1 MPAANDAASSHSRA
15 LSSGALV
22 FVATTF
28 GHAANFLFQM
38 LMGRM
43 LGQDQF
49 GEFGVMNTMLSIF
62 GLFTMPAMALQL
74 SIARQTA
81 IFDERGDA
89 DSIAAMLQR
98 AARRLAFVSAA
109 IVLAMLA
116 LSPWLKGYL
125 KLDGYAPIWVTIGLG
140 VVAVVSPLVNGALQG
155 LKRFGWLSISG
166 MLAPLIRIG
175 VGVELV
181 AIGWRA
187 SGALLGTFVGN
198 VVLLGIASVVL
209 AAYFRRRVAFRD
221 MDTGVVYRYLG
232 PTLVSLIAYAALVNI
247 DLVVV
252 KHYFSDEQAAQYS
265 GATLF
270 GRAIGW
276 LMAPLCTVLFPHVW
290 DETKSSANRALLLK
304 FLLAAIALSVG
315 GALVCTLGS
324 GLLTTLLL
332 GRTEETVAGL
342 IRICVWAMLPIG
354 VASLFL
360 NFVMARGRY
369 GFLAA
374 LVALVLLYL
383 LAFAIW
389 HDTFEH
395 ILMVVAGFGMAALV
409 LFVVVAYRSPKTE
422 A

>member
-1 MPAANDAASSHSRA
+1 MSAANDASSSHSQA
-15 LSSGALV
+15 LTSGALV
-22 FVATTF
+22 FVATAF
-28 GHAANFLFQM
+28 GHAANFLFQVI
-38 LMGRM
+38 MGRM
-43 LGQDQF
+43 LGRDQF
-49 GEFGVMNTMLSIF
+49 GEYGVMNTMLNIF

-81 IFDERGDA
+81 MFEERGDA

-98 AARRLAFVSAA
+98 AARRLATVSAGIVA
-109 IVLAMLA
+109 IMLA
-116 LSPWLKGYL
+116 LSPWLKSYL
-125 KLDGYAPIWVTIGLG
+125 KLDSYTPIWVTIGMA
-140 VVAVVSPLVNGALQG
+140 VVAVVAPLVTGSLQG
-155 LKRFGWLSISG
+155 LKRFGWLSATGI
-166 MLAPLIRIG
+166 LAPILRIG
-175 VGVELV
+175 VGVALV
-181 AIGWRA
+181 AWGWRA
-187 SGALLGTFVGN
+187 SGALLGTFAGN
-198 VVLLGIASVVL
+198 VAMIGIAAIVL
-209 AAYFRRRVAFRD
+209 GAHFRRRVAFRE

-247 DLVVV
+247 DLLVV
-252 KHYFSDEQAAQYS
+252 KHYFSEEQAAQYS

-324 GLLTTLLL
+324 GLLTKLLL
-332 GRTEETVAGL
+332 GRTEETVTGL

-369 GFLAA
+369 GFLVALVV
-374 LVALVLLYL
+374 LVALYL
-383 LAFAIW
+383 VAFTIW

-395 ILMVVAGFGMAALV
+395 ILSIVAAFGMAALL
-409 LFVVVAYRSPKTE
+409 LFVVVAYRSPK
-422 A
+422 AAP